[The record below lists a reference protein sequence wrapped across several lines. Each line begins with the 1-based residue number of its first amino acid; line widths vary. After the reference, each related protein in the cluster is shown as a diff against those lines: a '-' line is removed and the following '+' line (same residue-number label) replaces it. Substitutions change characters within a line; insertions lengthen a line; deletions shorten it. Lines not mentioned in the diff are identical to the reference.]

1 MSSTPENNLSK
12 IAKDFEDDVSAN
24 LSSYVYSYR
33 ERFAKRIDTDNAREL
48 CPAYAESHENRARLA
63 PLIHEPASQIVKAVW
78 RGLLDESFGEPGL
91 VIFLAGGPGSGKS
104 TVANYEKFQNR
115 FQEAIVV
122 YDTTFSNPSSAGSKI
137 QDALN
142 ARKDIDIWYVHRSAK
157 DAAYSVVE
165 RAVRTGRTVPI
176 QEVANI
182 HWGAQETIFML
193 CDQYRY
199 SESVTIHLFNN
210 GGSPESFDWFH
221 DEGDLQG
228 IRYASMMEVEKL
240 VNSGASAAYAR
251 IREDNGSFPRAI
263 ALGIFGREH
272 PFD

>member
-1 MSSTPENNLSK
+1 MPSTEENNFSE
-12 IAKDFEDDVSAN
+12 IAKDFENNVSAN
-24 LSSYVYSYR
+24 LASYVRAYR

-48 CPAYAESHENRARLA
+48 CPAYADSNENRAQLA
-63 PLIHEPASQIVKAVW
+63 PLIHESASQIVKAVW
-78 RGLLDESFGEPGL
+78 RGLLDESFGQPGL

-104 TVANYEKFQNR
+104 TAVKYEKFQNR
-115 FQEAIVV
+115 FREAIVV
-122 YDTTFSNPSSAGSKI
+122 YDTTFSNLSSADSKI
-137 QDALN
+137 QDAFN
-142 ARKDIDIWYVHRSAK
+142 AGKDVDIWYVHRSAK

-176 QEVANI
+176 QEIANI
-182 HWGAQETIFML
+182 HWGSQTTIFML
-193 CDQYRY
+193 CDRY
-199 SESVTIHLFNN
+199 KDSESVTIHLFNN
-210 GGSPESFDWFH
+210 GGTPESFDWFN
-221 DEGDLQG
+221 DEEDLQS

-251 IREDNGSFPRAI
+251 IREDDGSFPRAI